1 METINPAEDAQVI
14 IDSKIDALD
23 KEVEALMKVEEVKPP
38 NEPQTETKKHE
49 IIVKQD
55 GRF

>member
-38 NEPQTETKKHE
+38 NEPQTKTLKHE